1 MTGAGVVGTSLAE
14 LRRLLTRR
22 TWSGTDRVVV
32 ITGGAGGIGSALAA
46 RLAGRGASVV
56 VVDRDG
62 ERAAAVAAG
71 LPGPGVHTALDGDLT
86 DPAQV
91 EAALAEVDR
100 RHGRVD
106 VLVNN
111 TGMTSAE
118 RFGDRSLASI
128 EQEITVNTLSPLYV
142 TRLALPLLR
151 RSVDPR
157 VVTTVSL
164 AGIFPQAET
173 PIYCASKFGLRGA
186 MLSIALDLHAEGV
199 RVGSVLPS
207 ATDTPMLRREAV
219 EGGNALQFQGGPPQ
233 RPGDVVDAVLSLLD
247 RPRLEAYPRPA
258 ESRLVRLSMAFPNLL
273 LTLLPFFAG
282 KGEDGRRAYLEELLH
297 RGEVARDGAG
307 WVLADPTG

>member
-1 MTGAGVVGTSLAE
+1 MIGESLVE

-22 TWSGTDRVVV
+22 TWAGTGQVVV
-32 ITGGAGGIGSALAA
+32 VTGGAGGIGSVLCR

-62 ERAAAVAAG
+62 DRAAAVAAG
-71 LPGPGVHTALDGDLT
+71 LPGPGQHTALDGDLT
-86 DPAQV
+86 DPAAV

-100 RHGRVD
+100 RYGRVD

-118 RFGDRSLASI
+118 RFGERSLASI
-128 EQEITVNTLSPLYV
+128 DREITVNTLSPLYV

-151 RSVDPR
+151 RSRDPR

-186 MLSIALDLHAEGV
+186 MLSIALDLHAQGI

-233 RPGDVVDAVLSLLD
+233 SADDVVDAVLSLLD
-247 RPRLEAYPRPA
+247 RPRLEAYPKPA

-273 LTLLPFFAG
+273 LALLPFFAG
-282 KGEDGRRAYLEELLH
+282 RGEDGQRAYLEDLLS
-297 RGEVARDGAG
+297 RGEVVRAGDGWA
-307 WVLADPTG
+307 LTDPAH